1 MAKNFLEALGRIA
14 LFRAK
19 ESSLGEAQE
28 SGGVSMDFDSGS
40 GMSLSREI
48 EDDREQIRGKELPTQ
63 IYFSFQTAQG
73 RLSQKRVKP
82 DFLTFVLGYFFGNL
96 SSEEVSSGIFQHT
109 ITPNSSLYLPSFTLV
124 QRRGDSILKERYCG
138 NFIESFSLELG
149 ESWIGLSAELK
160 GIGKREVNY
169 FQEVVSAPANSTQIT
184 LSANRV
190 EGDTEA
196 ERMENVFR
204 VRAKD
209 VGASFWTL
217 CQVSGVSGD
226 TPSVITLAQPVG
238 TSSDLIDFYI
248 DYIPQEPSWCE
259 FPAPLDESPLR
270 LVDAQVI
277 VDGYFDGSEVQ
288 GGETISQ
295 DLLSFTIQG
304 KNDLQIRPLADGS
317 GEFWAGEVIRSSREI
332 TIKLSQRLR
341 NTILQ
346 WQADHPETERISV
359 YLKVRGAEIEPGSGY
374 YFGADIIFPECA
386 IIEAPISISDKF
398 YAQEGDLLV
407 MDDGTYSGVFI
418 RTWNQATGYLS

>member
-109 ITPNSSLYLPSFTLV
+109 ITLNSSLYLPSFTLV

-217 CQVSGVSGD
+217 CQISGVSGD
-226 TPSVITLAQPVG
+226 TPSVITLA
-238 TSSDLIDFYI
+238 
-248 DYIPQEPSWCE
+248 WCE